1 MRFTQEAA
9 TDNAAIDPQRL
20 MRLVARNAKRGAQF
34 TPQGMLKF
42 PLKAT
47 RPDEILLEIRDLL
60 SQLEREPVRA

>member
-1 MRFTQEAA
+1 
-9 TDNAAIDPQRL
+9 

-42 PLKAT
+42 PLKAM